1 MCHPGK
7 ATTRAHGQQMS
18 SGLIVRLRAGPGLL
32 GTVEQRHRTARQGGR
47 YKPFS
52 REIAIWAV
60 WAGDKNAA
68 LDGPPRARFI
78 GDYPVSFA
86 FCRIP
91 SRTSAL
97 SEYEEDP
104 MLTSPSTRFHT
115 LRSAYCNLKGFEGVN
130 WRGNGPCAS
139 PPARHGVFDGL
150 FDGHRTQ
157 TTPKRSEAHRPRSW
171 RLAVTRKLL
180 PLKVAVRTFL
190 AI

>member
-32 GTVEQRHRTARQGGR
+32 GTVEKRHRTARQGGR

-68 LDGPPRARFI
+68 LDGPPRAHFI

-91 SRTSAL
+91 PGTSAL
-97 SEYEEDP
+97 SEYEGDP
-104 MLTSPSTRFHT
+104 MLISPSTRFQHT
-115 LRSAYCNLKGFEGVN
+115 KKCVL
-130 WRGNGPCAS
+130 
-139 PPARHGVFDGL
+139 PP
-150 FDGHRTQ
+150 
-157 TTPKRSEAHRPRSW
+157 
-171 RLAVTRKLL
+171 
-180 PLKVAVRTFL
+180 
-190 AI
+190 

>member
-47 YKPFS
+47 YKPFL

-86 FCRIP
+86 FCRI
-91 SRTSAL
+91 SCGTSAL

-115 LRSAYCNLKGFEGVN
+115 LRSAYCNLKTASAVLTPSRRRKTRYSTYARPTPPTAQHGPLHTVSDMGVDVHDPRQRCN
-130 WRGNGPCAS
+130 SEKHPTLSQLFSARG
-139 PPARHGVFDGL
+139 
-150 FDGHRTQ
+150 
-157 TTPKRSEAHRPRSW
+157 SEP
-171 RLAVTRKLL
+171 
-180 PLKVAVRTFL
+180 
-190 AI
+190 

>member
-32 GTVEQRHRTARQGGR
+32 GTVEKRHRTSRQGGR

-68 LDGPPRARFI
+68 LDGPPRAHFI

-115 LRSAYCNLKGFEGVN
+115 VYCHLN
-130 WRGNGPCAS
+130 
-139 PPARHGVFDGL
+139 
-150 FDGHRTQ
+150 
-157 TTPKRSEAHRPRSW
+157 
-171 RLAVTRKLL
+171 
-180 PLKVAVRTFL
+180 
-190 AI
+190 